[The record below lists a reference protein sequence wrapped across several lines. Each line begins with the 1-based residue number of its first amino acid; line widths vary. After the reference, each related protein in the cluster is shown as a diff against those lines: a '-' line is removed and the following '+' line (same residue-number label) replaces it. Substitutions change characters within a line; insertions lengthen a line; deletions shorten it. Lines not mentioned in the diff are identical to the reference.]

1 MLRQFLFC
9 LVIFNTIWEDF
20 LPFSVLL
27 LLDEQFYLKTGTC
40 KFGASCKF
48 HHPKHSGGSMSH
60 VPLNIYGYPLRPVWI
75 LLLIFLVELM
85 FQVCFGILTY
95 LSYNAHLCLL
105 YQGEKEC
112 SYYLKTG
119 QCKFGITCKFHHPQP
134 AGTSLPASAPQ
145 FYPPVQ
151 SPTVP
156 MAEQYGGAS
165 TSLRVARPPLL
176 ASSYVQGAYGPVLF
190 SPGVVPFSGWNPYS
204 VWYDCFC
211 TEIFPKRYAF
221 LMLSFAYLV

>member
-1 MLRQFLFC
+1 M
-9 LVIFNTIWEDF
+9 
-20 LPFSVLL
+20 
-27 LLDEQFYLKTGTC
+27 
-40 KFGASCKF
+40 
-48 HHPKHSGGSMSH
+48 
-60 VPLNIYGYPLRPVWI
+60 
-75 LLLIFLVELM
+75 
-85 FQVCFGILTY
+85 
-95 LSYNAHLCLL
+95 CLL

-151 SPTVP
+151 SPSVP
-156 MAEQYGGAS
+156 MAEQYGGVS

-204 VWYDCFC
+204 VCYDCFLLGDIPKKIC
-211 TEIFPKRYAF
+211 TSYAIICLLGVGTCKSRAISWCTTCSWSYFSIRSNSDIFFNACTCRALPILA
-221 LMLSFAYLV
+221 LTCWSFK